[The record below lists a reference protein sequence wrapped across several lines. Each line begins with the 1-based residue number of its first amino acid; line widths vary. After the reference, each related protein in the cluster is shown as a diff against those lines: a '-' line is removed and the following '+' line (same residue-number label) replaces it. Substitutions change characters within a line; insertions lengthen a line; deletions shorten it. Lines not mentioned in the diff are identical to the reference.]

1 MKNLFFT
8 LIDFCSASHW
18 GPFSQALCDRTS
30 FCHDA
35 FPGVFL
41 LNCLAHFRCHRYQPI
56 FSPINKT
63 YLICCKEFSSFEKA
77 PQLWDTEVFM
87 NFTKETNIK
96 VCYTDVVQQYK
107 AYGKFQCVFSN
118 QNLSTVNDV
127 ICQLYVQ
134 YIHTTPRAFDGRLQ
148 LSG

>member
-18 GPFSQALCDRTS
+18 GPFSQALCDGTG
-30 FCHDA
+30 FCHDG

-41 LNCLAHFRCHRYQPI
+41 LNCLAHLYVIGTSLYCPPQIKCILI
-56 FSPINKT
+56 FQQ
-63 YLICCKEFSSFEKA
+63 EFSSFEKA

-107 AYGKFQCVFSN
+107 AYGKF
-118 QNLSTVNDV
+118 
-127 ICQLYVQ
+127 
-134 YIHTTPRAFDGRLQ
+134 
-148 LSG
+148 